1 MLLFFKN
8 PENMKTYLMENEVV
22 IDERQKAKLPEHF
35 DILFGKMS
43 ADHIAHIEVM
53 YDNGYEKHQVISD
66 CDMPKDILSDK
77 EIQVL
82 ERIYVKFKDYG
93 SVDISNYSHKE
104 KGYKSTRPGEIISYA
119 YAKDLQLN

>member
-1 MLLFFKN
+1 MYAEKKLKPRLSPDRKHMLLFFKN

-22 IDERQKAKLPEHF
+22 IDERQKAKLWEHF

-66 CDMPKDILSDK
+66 CDMPKD
-77 EIQVL
+77 
-82 ERIYVKFKDYG
+82 
-93 SVDISNYSHKE
+93 
-104 KGYKSTRPGEIISYA
+104 
-119 YAKDLQLN
+119 LQLN